1 MSGSPRWLARSLA
14 IGMAVLLAGC
24 GGIFSDTP
32 RRPLY
37 QLKPTVAFAAPL
49 RPVSA
54 QLLIALPSAPAGLDT
69 ARVALSRAPM
79 SLDYFAD
86 AEWADSTPVLLQ
98 SALLDAFEKSGAVPA
113 VGRDNAGLRADFILE
128 TDLRDFTAVYDSPNG
143 PPRATVAFTVK
154 LIKIP
159 ERKIVAQRVV
169 ARQQPAAGTTIPAIV
184 EAFNTALAGAVEETV
199 RWVAGVPALSGARAS
214 LF

>member
-1 MSGSPRWLARSLA
+1 MTRSLHRPARWLAIA
-14 IGMAVLLAGC
+14 MAVLLAGC

-37 QLKPTVAFAAPL
+37 QLRAPVAFGARL

-54 QLLIALPSAPAGLDT
+54 QLLVALPSAPSGLDT

-86 AEWADSTPVLLQ
+86 AEWTDSAPVLVQ
-98 SALLDAFEKSGAVPA
+98 SALLDGFEKSGAVPA

-128 TDLRDFTAVYDSPNG
+128 TDLRDFTAVYDSPNA
-143 PPRATVAFTVK
+143 PPRVTVALILK

-159 ERKIVAQRVV
+159 ERKIVAQRSVR
-169 ARQQPAAGTTIPAIV
+169 RQQPAAGTTIPDIV
-184 EAFNTALAGAVEETV
+184 QAFNTALGGAVEEAV
-199 RWVAGVPALSGARAS
+199 RWAVSVPALSGARAS